1 MGKQCK
7 GEDEYAAKNSGG
19 VHMRGMKQPA
29 AEPRDHGKGKASV
42 RREPAFEEPLG
53 RQAQQRFGTN
63 EQRFDRPE
71 DRSEMDSI
79 RTMSAN
85 DPDEIEYRRQQEEA
99 SRPGFGAAFD
109 KDFDKMGIQKRG
121 GKASKTNRRA
131 SGFGGKT
138 MRGAAAFEGGASD

>member
-1 MGKQCK
+1 MGKQGK

-42 RREPAFEEPLG
+42 RREPTFQEPLG

-79 RTMSAN
+79 RTMSEN

-99 SRPGFGAAFD
+99 SRPGFGAAFERD
-109 KDFDKMGIQKRG
+109 

-138 MRGAAAFEGGASD
+138 MRGAAAFGGGASD